1 MNRKKALASTF
12 SLILVFNGRAATAQ
26 VFVAQPNAET
36 GEVREGAGEALY
48 GNFGLNAATNLER
61 SYSLY
66 RKLAGTG
73 RAETG
78 PEIHTLT
85 PVPGNN
91 TAALWEGVDHGGSG
105 TQAGFHDPGMFIGNS
120 PSAST
125 YPDQLIY
132 FGASRNGTTIDD
144 PDGGVGGDNLP
155 SGTTESDSNDRVN
168 WEVAVAFLE
177 DPDGFVDG
185 RSPNT
190 EAWDLWSGDW
200 GSDGVSMR
208 LFFSA
213 TDSGEIGNSD
223 WFSFNE
229 TPGGQQG
236 DVAVP
241 GMKAQSGSRDSLI
254 SGETARE
261 MIATERRFV
270 GSGRAVAEGDGDFAA
285 GGGDGLAVHIGVSY
299 DDKMELSWKMA
310 LNDPTNADPVE
321 ARKVRFSAK
330 TGNLEYFAVFDPG
343 AAGDGVEPNPLT
355 DPGVQY
361 TDGFFDWQ
369 NATPLFYLGLD
380 NGTDYGENGAS
391 GLMGVFLPGDFS
403 ANGVVNE
410 ADRSILESFMGRTDT
425 SYSRG
430 DLDQDGDTDADDLA
444 AWQVLPPNGGGMPL
458 PPLQAGDAD
467 RDLDFDQLD
476 LVRVQVAA
484 KYLTG
489 QQATW
494 GEGDWDGAPGGSAAN
509 PPVGNGRFD
518 QIDIIEALAA
528 GKYLTGPYAV
538 LANANGAPGDGQT
551 SVIYNAG
558 TGEVAV
564 DAPSGIELT
573 SINIDSTAGIFTGA
587 GAQNLSGSFDND
599 SDTNI
604 FKATFGGSFGS
615 LTFGNVAQP
624 GLSQEFVLSDLSVVG
639 SLAGGGGLGDV
650 DLIYVPEPKS
660 ILLAALAA
668 VGLYRMRR
676 RR

>member
-1 MNRKKALASTF
+1 MNRKSILASTF
-12 SLILVFNGRAATAQ
+12 IVMCFFDDGAATAQ
-26 VFVAQPNAET
+26 VFVPQPNADT

-73 RAETG
+73 RGETG

-85 PVPGNN
+85 PVPGNS

-105 TQAGFHDPGMFIGNS
+105 TQSGFHDPGMFIGNS

-132 FGASRNGTTIDD
+132 FGATRNGTTVDD

-213 TDSGEIGNSD
+213 TDSSEIGNSD

-236 DVAVP
+236 DVMVP
-241 GMKAQSGSRDSLI
+241 GMKAQSGSRDSAI
-254 SGETARE
+254 GGETARE
-261 MIATERRFV
+261 MIQTGRRFV
-270 GSGRAVAEGDGDFAA
+270 GSGREIAEGDGDFAA
-285 GGGDGLAVHIGVSY
+285 GGGDGQAVHIGVSY
-299 DDKMELSWKMA
+299 DDKMELSWKME
-310 LNDPTNADPVE
+310 LSDPTNANPVE

-343 AAGDGVEPNPLT
+343 APGDGAEPNPLT

-361 TDGFFDWQ
+361 TDGFFDWR
-369 NATPLFYLGLD
+369 NATPVFYLGLD

-391 GLMGVFLPGDFS
+391 GLMGVFLPGDFNAS
-403 ANGVVNE
+403 GTVND
-410 ADRSILESFMGRTDT
+410 ADRAILESFLGRTDT

-430 DLDQDGDTDADDLA
+430 DLDQDGDTDAADLA
-444 AWQVLPPNGGGMPL
+444 AWQALPPDGGGMVAPSL
-458 PPLQAGDAD
+458 RAGDAD
-467 RDLDFDQLD
+467 QDLDFDQLD
-476 LVRVQVAA
+476 LVRVQIAA

-489 QQATW
+489 QAATW
-494 GEGDWDGAPGGSAAN
+494 GEGDWNGAPGGKQGE
-509 PPVGNGRFD
+509 PPLGNGFFD
-518 QIDIIEALAA
+518 QLDIIAALAP
-528 GKYLTGPYAV
+528 GHYLMGPYAA
-538 LANANGAPGDGQT
+538 LSGLGSPGDGQT
-551 SVIYNAG
+551 SIIYNPS
-558 TGEVAV
+558 TGELAV
-564 DAPSGIELT
+564 DAPAGRELT
-573 SINIDSTAGIFTGA
+573 SINIDSAAGIFTGDP
-587 GAQNLSGSFDND
+587 AQNLGGSFDND
-599 SDTNI
+599 KDTNI
-604 FKATFGGSFGS
+604 FKATFGSSFGS
-615 LTFGNVAQP
+615 LSFGNVAQT
-624 GLSQEFVLSDLSVVG
+624 GLSQELVLSDLSVVG

-650 DLIYVPEPKS
+650 DLIYVPEPNS
-660 ILLAALAA
+660 MLLFALAA